1 MLHSESIA
9 KLVLRL
15 NIGILMLYHG
25 MAKISDPTSV
35 EYIGERLND
44 INLPELLAYGVY
56 FGEVLA
62 PILLIIGLYT
72 RTAAF
77 IVAIN
82 MVFAI
87 MLFHAHHLISLNEFG
102 GWALELQSF
111 YFITAIIIFLQG
123 SGKFAVRPS

>member
-25 MAKISDPTSV
+25 IAKISYPGSM
-35 EYIGERLND
+35 EYIGERLVD
-44 INLPELLAYGVY
+44 INLPGLLAYGVY

-62 PILLIIGLYT
+62 PILLIVGLYT

-77 IVAIN
+77 IVAVN

-87 MLFHAHHLISLNEFG
+87 MLFHAHQLTSLNEFG

>member
-25 MAKISDPTSV
+25 IAKISDPGSM
-35 EYIGERLND
+35 EYIGERLVD
-44 INLPELLAYGVY
+44 INLPGLLAYGVY

-62 PILLIIGLYT
+62 PIFLIVGLYT

-77 IVAIN
+77 IVAVN

-87 MLFHAHHLISLNEFG
+87 MLFHAHQLTSLNEFG